1 MSKLHNMRAIET
13 PKFRVVSSGVKTLNL
28 FFKKYLCEPQD
39 FMWHEDRDIDKS
51 VWILAINNNVTE
63 QDNAPMKS

>member
-13 PKFRVVSSGVKTLNL
+13 PKFRVVSSGVKTLN
-28 FFKKYLCEPQD
+28 LCEPQD